1 MSQESQELTV
11 QPDELRAFSETLY
24 RKVGVP
30 RDHAET
36 MANFQVETDLRGV
49 YSHGTRAQPR
59 YIQGILDGNINPTPR
74 IEVVQEGPCTAV
86 IDGDSALGHLP
97 SEMAMK
103 KAVEKAKSMGIA
115 AVGVRNAGHFGAAAC
130 YGMMAV
136 REKLIGFATTSTSMR
151 SVGAPGGATPVVG
164 NVAFCYALPAGKERP
179 IVLDMACGISAWERI
194 KTMSMYGIP
203 IPMDWMLTEDGEP
216 TNDFDLGEVLKPAA
230 GPKGYGI
237 AMALTTMA
245 GPLIGGL
252 MGCHKDGGASEHFF
266 MALNVSSFTDYTEYT
281 EEVDRGIRTV
291 KASKTVEGVD
301 EVYLPGEIEWRN
313 YESSIENGIPL
324 HRDHL
329 SVLAEAAEELGVEIF
344 WDPGEIDK

>member
-30 RDHAET
+30 RDHAEM

-59 YIQGILDGNINPTPR
+59 YIQGILDGSINPTPR
-74 IEVVQEGPCTAV
+74 FEVVQEGPCIGV

-97 SEMAMK
+97 SAMAMDM
-103 KAVEKAKSMGIA
+103 AVEKAKSMGIA
-115 AVGVRNAGHFGAAAC
+115 GVGVRNAGHFGAAAC

-136 REKLIGFATTSTSMR
+136 REKMVGFATTSTSMR
-151 SVGAPGGATPVVG
+151 SVAAHGGATAVVG

-179 IVLDMACGISAWERI
+179 IVLDMACGISAWTRI
-194 KTMSMYGIP
+194 ETMAMYGIS
-203 IPMDWMLTEDGEP
+203 IPMDWMLTEDGNP
-216 TNDFDLGEVLKPAA
+216 TNDYDKGEVLKPAA
-230 GPKGYGI
+230 GPKGYGL

-252 MGCHKDGGASEHFF
+252 MGCHKDGGDSEHFF

-301 EVYLPGEIEWRN
+301 EVFLPREIEWRN
-313 YESSIENGIPL
+313 YETWIKNGLPL

-329 SVLAEAAEELGVEIF
+329 SSLAETAEKLGVEVF
-344 WDPGEIDK
+344 WEVGETE